1 MNTEEQTTE
10 NQGIESFIQFFEK
23 HKNNAIAVGI
33 ALIVLAG
40 GIYYYNDVYTHQQE
54 MEAADSFYMAERY
67 FGLDSL
73 DKALMGDGVHLV
85 MIDIADEFGSTN
97 IGNQASYYAGRI
109 LLEQG
114 NFEEALGYLSDV
126 SMDDQIMA
134 AQVIT
139 MQGDCYSEMENYE
152 KAGKTYMAAANKRD
166 NQLTTPYALLKAG
179 AAFEQAG
186 SFDDAVDAYQEIE
199 ESYPNSRQAELVKA
213 LIARAEAKQASQ

>member
-1 MNTEEQTTE
+1 
-10 NQGIESFIQFFEK
+10 
-23 HKNNAIAVGI
+23 
-33 ALIVLAG
+33 
-40 GIYYYNDVYTHQQE
+40 
-54 MEAADSFYMAERY
+54 
-67 FGLDSL
+67 
-73 DKALMGDGVHLV
+73 
-85 MIDIADEFGSTN
+85 
-97 IGNQASYYAGRI
+97 

-114 NFEEALGYLSDV
+114 KFEEALGYLSDV

-139 MQGDCYSEMENYE
+139 LQGDCYSEMENYK

-199 ESYPNSRQAELVKA
+199 ESYPNSRQAEFVKA